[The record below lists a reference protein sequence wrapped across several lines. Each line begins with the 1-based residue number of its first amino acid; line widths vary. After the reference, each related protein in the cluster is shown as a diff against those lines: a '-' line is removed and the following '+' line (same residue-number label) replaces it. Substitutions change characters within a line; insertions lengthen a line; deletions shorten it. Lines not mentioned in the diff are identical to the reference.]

1 MAETVTA
8 LSDQLF
14 ALLQKEKLVLLSTI
28 DSITGAPHTSTIS
41 WVYAAEPQ
49 RLRFAVDLRSSV
61 VTNVKAN
68 PKVTTTFFG
77 GGTVNVIYGS
87 ARIISELLDEV
98 PFKLACIDVDIESIL
113 DAMFYGSRIS
123 VEPEF
128 EKTYDKRAAQ
138 KLDEQ
143 VFEAMKKA

>member
-8 LSDQLF
+8 LSEQLF

-28 DSITGAPHTSTIS
+28 DSVSGAPHTSTIS
-41 WVYAAEPQ
+41 WVYAETPE

-61 VTNVKAN
+61 VANIKAN
-68 PKVTTTFFG
+68 SKVTTTFFG

-87 ARIISELLDEV
+87 ARIVREPLDGV
-98 PFKLACIDVDIESIL
+98 PFKLVCIDLDIESIR

-128 EKTYDKRAAQ
+128 EKTYDKRAAD
-138 KLDEQ
+138 KLDVQ
-143 VFEAMKKA
+143 VFEALKKA